1 MLMKLKSRSSH
12 LIILFCISVLNM
24 SAGNVMA
31 EARRDAAGADNP
43 VRKLQYMLRQVSEEK
58 ASLEADNGKL
68 KADLTTETK
77 KKKELQSKLDKLEK
91 RLTGSEGTNLKL
103 VSRIKQDN
111 ERMKK
116 MIAMYKE
123 TVVRLRKENQD
134 NQLLVNA
141 VTERNQWMDQCKS
154 KNSEMYTLNIELM
167 KRYRNKDF
175 TEDALEKEPITGLV
189 AVQLENQE
197 QKYRFRLQDLQTIK
211 FKPSKIKISTN

>member
-1 MLMKLKSRSSH
+1 MKLKSSSYY
-12 LIILFCISVLNM
+12 IMILLCVSVLSM
-24 SAGNVMA
+24 SVEKVMA
-31 EARRDAAGADNP
+31 EARRDAAGTDNP
-43 VRKLQYMLRQVSEEK
+43 MRKMQYMLRQLSEEK
-58 ASLEADNGKL
+58 TSLEADNGKL
-68 KADLTTETK
+68 KANLETATKNK
-77 KKKELQSKLDKLEK
+77 KKLQAKLDKLDKSLDESK
-91 RLTGSEGTNLKL
+91 NNILKL

-154 KNSEMYTLNIELM
+154 KNSEMYTLNIELL

-175 TEDALEKEPITGLV
+175 TEDALEKEPLTGLV

-197 QKYRFRLQDLQTIK
+197 QKYRFRLQDLQTIN

>member
-1 MLMKLKSRSSH
+1 MLMKLKSTSGY
-12 LIILFCISVLNM
+12 LIILFCIGMLGL
-24 SAGNVMA
+24 SAGRVNA
-31 EARRDAAGADNP
+31 EVRRDAAGAANP
-43 VRKLQYMLRQVSEEK
+43 MRKMQYMLRELSEEK
-58 ASLEADNGKL
+58 TSLEADNAKISANL
-68 KADLTTETK
+68 KTETK
-77 KKKELQSKLDKLEK
+77 NRKKLQVKLDKLNKKLAEA
-91 RLTGSEGTNLKL
+91 RNFNLKL

-111 ERMKK
+111 VRMKK

-211 FKPSKIKISTN
+211 FKPSKMKISAN

>member
-1 MLMKLKSRSSH
+1 MKLKSRSSH

-91 RLTGSEGTNLKL
+91 RLTSSEGTNLKL